1 MSLGLRRALAAGL
14 LLSAVVAAHSQ
25 TDLLANL
32 RPRCIGPT
40 TMGGRIAD
48 VSVYE
53 KDPRIFYVLPAA
65 GGLWKTENAGITME
79 PLFDQFGM
87 PGMGDV
93 EVSQKDPNVVWVAT
107 GEPASRNSVSWGDGI
122 YKSTDGGKT
131 FTHMGLKEVQF
142 MADIIIDPNDENTV
156 YVAGLGPLW
165 NASENRGVYKT
176 TDGGKTWN
184 KVLYVDDKTGPG
196 DMVMNPKNPKEILV
210 GMWQKIR
217 FPWSLLNGGM
227 SSAMYKTADGG
238 KTWKKITKGLPDSP
252 IGRIG
257 ISYFRKDPKVVVALI
272 ESNPA
277 AGTGGGNQGV
287 TNFGGGT
294 YRSTD
299 GGESWTKVNN
309 LNPRPFYFSLP
320 RQDPNDIN
328 RIYVAGTNLHLSTD
342 QGKTFVSMPINNTV
356 HVDYHAMW
364 IDPADSNH
372 IIVGN
377 DGGLY
382 QSRDRGLKWEHIN
395 SMPIGQFYAVHYD
408 MRKPYWV
415 GGGLQDNQCWMAPSQ
430 GESGFTSFFN
440 WYNLGGGDGFY
451 VQFDPNDWTTVY
463 SESQGGAAQRT
474 NLLTGESRG
483 IRPRLQGERLRFNWN
498 TPIHLSPWVSTT
510 VYMGANRLFKSTS
523 RGDAWEAISPDLTTN
538 NPDKQKP
545 GVGSVNPENTGAE
558 VHCTIVTV
566 AESANKRDLIWAG
579 TDDGLVHVTTDGGKT
594 WTNVTKNIPDLPEG
608 IWCTRVMPSKFDSN
622 RCYVSFDDHRRGN
635 YKPYVYVTE
644 DLGKTWKAINAG
656 LTDGQVVHCIREGTN
671 NPNALYLG
679 TEVGLFVSIDRGT
692 TWNRLKQFPVVP
704 VQDVQIHPR
713 DLDLIIGTHGRS
725 IWTMNVSGIEAMTD
739 EAMKA
744 DVVLGQPQ
752 NVYIMPNGMLDTGG
766 GDRQW
771 NARNTQP
778 GTEIQYYLKKD
789 AEAASV
795 KVIVSDATGNVVW
808 QTTGSE
814 KAGLNMVRWNGNS
827 NGGNGRRG
835 GRIPGDYRVT
845 LKVGDKEYVTKV
857 TVESTIP
864 GGLYPAGFGGFNGTG
879 QKAGDDDD
887 GDGGKR

>member
-1 MSLGLRRALAAGL
+1 MFLGLRRVSAAGL
-14 LLSAVVAAHSQ
+14 LLALAVAANSQ

-32 RPRCIGPT
+32 RPRELGPT

-48 VSVYE
+48 VSVFE

-65 GGLWKTENAGITME
+65 GGLWKTENGGITMNRM
-79 PLFDQFGM
+79 FDQFGM

-93 EVSQKDPNVVWVAT
+93 EVSQKDSNVVWVAT
-107 GEPASRNSVSWGDGI
+107 GEPSSRNSVSWGDGI

-165 NASENRGVYKT
+165 NPSENRGVYKT
-176 TDGGKTWN
+176 TDGGKTWT
-184 KVLYVDDKTGPG
+184 KILYVDDKTGPG
-196 DMVMNPKNPKEILV
+196 DMVMNPKNPKEIIV
-210 GMWQKIR
+210 GMWQKVR
-217 FPWSLLNGGM
+217 FPWSLLNGGPG
-227 SSAMYKTADGG
+227 SGIYKTVDGG
-238 KTWKKITKGLPDSP
+238 KTWKKITKGMPDGP

-257 ISYFRKDPKVVVALI
+257 IDYYRTDPKVLVALI
-272 ESNPA
+272 ESNS
-277 AGTGGGNQGV
+277 AGSGGGGGGGV
-287 TNFGGGT
+287 TNTGGGT

-299 GGESWTKVNN
+299 GGESWTKLNN

-320 RQDPNDIN
+320 RQDPNDAD
-328 RIYVAGTNLHLSTD
+328 RIYVAGTNLHMSSD
-342 QGKTFVSMPINNTV
+342 QGKTFTVMPINNSV

-364 IDPADSNH
+364 IDPKDNNH

-382 QSRDRGLKWEHIN
+382 QSRDRGVKWEHIN
-395 SMPIGQFYAVHYD
+395 NFVISQFYNVHFD

-430 GESGFTSFFN
+430 GDAGFTSFFN

-474 NLLTGESRG
+474 NLLTGDSRS

-498 TPIHLSPWVSTT
+498 TPIHLSPWQSTT
-510 VYMGANRLFKSTS
+510 VYIGANRLMKSTS

-545 GVGSVNPENTGAE
+545 GLGSVNPENTGAE

-566 AESANKRDLIWAG
+566 AESTNRRDLIWAG
-579 TDDGLVHVTTDGGKT
+579 TDDGLVHVTNDGGKT

-608 IWCTRVMPSKFDSN
+608 LWCTRVMPSKFDAN
-622 RCYVSFDDHRRGN
+622 RCYVTFDDHRRGN
-635 YKPYVYVTE
+635 FKPYVYVTE
-644 DLGKTWKAINAG
+644 DMGKTWKSLAAG
-656 LTDGQVVHCIREGTN
+656 LPDGHVAHCIRESLN
-671 NPNALYLG
+671 NANALYLG
-679 TEVGLFVSIDRGT
+679 TEVGLYISVDRGT
-692 TWNRLKQFPVVP
+692 TWNRLKQFPVTP
-704 VQDVQIHPR
+704 IHDVQIHPR
-713 DLDLIIGTHGRS
+713 ELDLILATHGRG
-725 IWTMNVSGIEAMTD
+725 IWSMNVAGIEAMTE

-744 DVVLGQPQ
+744 DAVLAQPQ
-752 NVYIMPNGMLDTGG
+752 NVYILTNGLFDRGG

-771 NARNTQP
+771 NANNSQP
-778 GTEIQYYLKKD
+778 GTEIHYYLKAD
-789 AEAASV
+789 QAPSSV
-795 KVIVSDATGNVVW
+795 KITIYDAAGNQVF

-814 KAGLNMVRWNGNS
+814 KAGLNVVRWNGAS
-827 NGGNGRRG
+827 GGGGGRRS
-835 GRIPGDYRVT
+835 GRVPGDYRVT
-845 LKVGDKEYVTKV
+845 LKVGDKEYNTKV
-857 TVESTIP
+857 TVESLIP
-864 GGLYPAGFGGFNGTG
+864 GGLSPAGFGGGFQN
-879 QKAGDDDD
+879 D
-887 GDGGKR
+887 GDGDGDSGKR